1 MKCPYTEVE
10 CDSDAPECKVCTL
23 YIQIKSEKEK

>member
-1 MKCPYTEVE
+1 MKCPYTEVD

-23 YIQIKSEKEK
+23 YIQLNEKEN